1 MREGG
6 SVGRVMR
13 LLVFGASGTAG
24 RRLVT
29 AALEQGHDVTAF
41 TYLGLPG
48 ARPGRLHT
56 LIGDFRDRELV
67 ESSLA
72 DREAVLWA
80 PGALVPQDNALSDG
94 VRTVTS
100 AMERRGP
107 RRLIFMSSLNVA
119 ECHRRAA
126 LFSAILLFR
135 LFQGGAGREADTQE
149 RYVRE
154 STLEWTIVR
163 AGALSEGPSQG
174 RYRVGFGAADIP
186 PDAKISYADAAGFI
200 LRELTDARYVRATIG
215 LFA

>member
-1 MREGG
+1 
-6 SVGRVMR
+6 MR
-13 LLVFGASGTAG
+13 LLVFGASGKAG

-29 AALEQGHDVTAF
+29 DALAQGHDVTAF
-41 TYLGLPG
+41 TYLGFPG
-48 ARPGRLHT
+48 ATPGRPRT

-80 PGALVPQDNALSDG
+80 PGALVPQESALSEG
-94 VRTVTS
+94 VRTLTS

-107 RRLIFMSSLNVA
+107 RRLIFLSSLNVA

-154 STLEWTIVR
+154 STLQWTIVR
-163 AGALSEGPSQG
+163 AGALSDRPSQG

-186 PDAKISYADAAGFI
+186 PDATISYTDAARFMLG
-200 LRELTDARYVRATIG
+200 ELTDARYVRATVG